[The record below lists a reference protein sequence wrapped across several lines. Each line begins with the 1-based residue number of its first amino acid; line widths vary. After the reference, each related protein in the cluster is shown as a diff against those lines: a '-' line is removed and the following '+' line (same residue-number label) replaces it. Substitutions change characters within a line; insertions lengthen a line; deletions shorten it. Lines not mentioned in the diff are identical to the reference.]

1 MNNHVH
7 WCLSS
12 MVNFSEPFV
21 SFIFDCLQSIE
32 SNQIIKLF
40 THPNMIEGLSL
51 ILQDRRLGCWVKLSD
66 KVRSHRW
73 LQRTEKTKDGQEWSR
88 RPWWI
93 DWCVLCILMPFDRH
107 IKRNDRLIIHVTPH
121 TQFEST
127 QHNTTR
133 HNETPSS
140 TEQTGYWRS
149 DAAVRFV
156 ERPNDCHLMQHSA
169 RLDVSQTRLLS
180 NNDGSW
186 LLLLNILLQCCDAST
201 KWCWSRPIV
210 AIIKI
215 VDVSP
220 WSNNNIKNE
229 YTNEQNLLWNVWH
242 SNNH

>member
-107 IKRNDRLIIHVTPH
+107 IKRNDRLIIHVTLH

-127 QHNTTR
+127 QHDIMKHHHQLNKLVIDEVMQQFVSLNGQTIATWCNT
-133 HNETPSS
+133 
-140 TEQTGYWRS
+140 
-149 DAAVRFV
+149 
-156 ERPNDCHLMQHSA
+156 
-169 RLDVSQTRLLS
+169 RLDSMLVRHVCCRTTMGAGCFFSTYYFNVVMQVQ
-180 NNDGSW
+180 NDVGVG
-186 LLLLNILLQCCDAST
+186 Q
-201 KWCWSRPIV
+201 
-210 AIIKI
+210 
-215 VDVSP
+215 
-220 WSNNNIKNE
+220 
-229 YTNEQNLLWNVWH
+229 LWP
-242 SNNH
+242 SLR